1 MALSV
6 ESMVAYSLN
15 DANQGLVSDIIIP
28 IRIFSLFFGYKDIP
42 KEFGPNIAP
51 QI

>member
-6 ESMVAYSLN
+6 ESMVTYSLN
-15 DANQGLVSDIIIP
+15 DINQGFIPNIIIFR
-28 IRIFSLFFGYKDIP
+28 RIFSLFFGYKDIP